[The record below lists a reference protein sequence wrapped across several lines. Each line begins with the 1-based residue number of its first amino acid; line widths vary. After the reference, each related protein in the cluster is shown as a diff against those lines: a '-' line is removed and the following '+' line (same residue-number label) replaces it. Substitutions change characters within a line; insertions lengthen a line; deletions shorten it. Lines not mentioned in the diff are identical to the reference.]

1 MSCESTLR
9 ASVARPAFLALSC
22 VGFVASAIPAHAEE
36 QQQKLGGVTVTGT
49 AVDEE
54 IKVEKAESPKYVR
67 PLLDTPQTITVIGNT
82 TIRQQN
88 LLTLREALT
97 TIPGITFGAGE
108 GGGGYGD
115 SINLRGQ
122 SANTDIQIDGVRDSA
137 QYSRSDTFNLE
148 QIEVV
153 NGANSVYGGSGS
165 ISGTIN
171 LVTKRP
177 KGEDLTVIQGG
188 IGTDNYY
195 RATVDSNLRLS
206 ELIAVRLNAMYH
218 QNDVPA
224 RDVDKYERWG
234 IAPSVTIGID
244 GPTSLSL
251 LYVHQKDDN
260 TPVYGVPYYSA
271 LGGLLP
277 GADYGA
283 YFGFKNVDY
292 QKQTVDQATVIFE
305 HAFSESVSL
314 RNLARW
320 QRIEQNLVVNPP
332 QGTFCLA
339 STGLTP
345 TGGSCVVDLDTRT
358 GATQVFNVTV
368 PTGYYLPSGPRGTAR
383 FSENQ
388 SLYNQL
394 DVTFDFTGGH
404 KLVLGG
410 SYMKEDYALNTGN
423 VLRNP
428 DGTNPYAFST
438 SAPAATQHLPYI
450 NIANPYDI
458 IAGPALPGAVYG
470 SNTYTG
476 PLNFSRSGYQ
486 DGETTNIG
494 VYGFGVIK
502 LMESLELN
510 GGLRYENNKAHFR
523 SDTVAT
529 SGAVTPGAIQ
539 TADDNLLS
547 YRVGLVYKPAA
558 NASVYA
564 AYGNSRTPTSTS
576 VRGGCG
582 LATAQT
588 LNLDPCTVAPQE
600 AVNYEIGGKID
611 LVGGRLQLMAAL
623 FRNERTNYPVAS
635 NDPTLGTLQVL
646 DGQSRVDG
654 IALGASG
661 NITDAWAIFA
671 NYTYLDSKVKQ
682 SVSNYCLANP
692 GATFTPPGGTAI
704 TCPLTDTQ
712 AGNPLTNTPK
722 HSGSLF
728 TTYTLPF
735 GLQVGYGFTYQGSFL
750 LSNTATPFPKAKD
763 WLTHRAFVSY
773 PFGNGLTAQL
783 NVQNFTDEKYYTGI
797 RNNGWATPGEG
808 RSAVLSLFYS
818 F

>member
-1 MSCESTLR
+1 MTAEPTAR
-9 ASVARPAFLALSC
+9 ASVAGPAFLALSC
-22 VGFVASAIPAHAEE
+22 VGFVASALPAQAQD

-49 AVDEE
+49 AVEEE

-122 SANTDIQIDGVRDSA
+122 SANTDLQIDGVRDSA

-177 KGEDLTVIQGG
+177 KGEDLSVVQAG

-206 ELIAVRLNAMYH
+206 DLVAVRLNAMYH
-218 QNDVPA
+218 ENDVPA
-224 RDVDKYERWG
+224 RDFDSYERWG

-244 GPTSLSL
+244 GPTSLTL

-260 TPVYGVPYYSA
+260 TPVYGVPYYSSV
-271 LGGLLP
+271 GGLLP
-277 GADYGA
+277 GADYGG
-283 YFGFKNVDY
+283 YYGYKDVDY
-292 QKQTVDQATVIFE
+292 QKQTVDQATAIFE
-305 HAFSESVSL
+305 HAFSDKVSL

-320 QRIEQNLVVNPP
+320 QRVEQDLVVNPP
-332 QGTFCLA
+332 QGTYCLD
-339 STGLTP
+339 SGTLY
-345 TGGSCVVDLDTRT
+345 T
-358 GATQVFNVTV
+358 GAACGAGQL
-368 PTGYYLPSGPRGTAR
+368 PGMYYPSGPRGTSR
-383 FSENQ
+383 FTENQ
-388 SLYNQL
+388 MLYNQL
-394 DVTFDFTGGH
+394 DLKAVFNTGGIEH
-404 KLVLGG
+404 TVTIGA
-410 SYMKEDYALNTGN
+410 SYAQEDYDLSNGN
-423 VLRNP
+423 SLRNAGGATPNPTLPPIDISDP
-428 DGTNPYAFST
+428 DPIYGGPINYVPTAFSQGDT
-438 SAPAATQHLPYI
+438 R
-450 NIANPYDI
+450 NIAFYLFD
-458 IAGPALPGAVYG
+458 A
-470 SNTYTG
+470 
-476 PLNFSRSGYQ
+476 
-486 DGETTNIG
+486 
-494 VYGFGVIK
+494 IK
-502 LMESLELN
+502 LSEQFEIN
-510 GGLRYENNKAHFR
+510 GGIRWENNKADFR
-523 SDTVAT
+523 ADTIV
-529 SGAVTPGAIQ
+529 GTPGPTFGNVTRGVVQ
-539 TADDNLLS
+539 RSDDNLFS
-547 YRVGLVYKPAA
+547 YRVGLVYKPVP
-558 NASVYA
+558 NASLYA
-564 AYGNSRTPTSTS
+564 AYGNSRTPTSSS

-582 LATAQT
+582 LATAQN

-611 LVGGRLQLMAAL
+611 LVGGRLQLTAAL

-654 IALGASG
+654 LALGATG

-704 TCPLTDTQ
+704 TCPLTDAQ

-735 GLQVGYGFTYQGSFL
+735 GLQVGYGFTYQGSFV
-750 LSNTATPFPKAKD
+750 LSNSVTPLTKSKD

>member
-1 MSCESTLR
+1 MTAETSAR
-9 ASVARPAFLALSC
+9 PSVAGPAFLALSC
-22 VGFVASAIPAHAEE
+22 VGFVASAIPAHAQE
-36 QQQKLGGVTVTGT
+36 QQQKLGGVTVTST
-49 AVDEE
+49 AIEE
-54 IKVEKAESPKYVR
+54 EVKVEKADSPKYVR
-67 PLLDTPQTITVIGNT
+67 PLLDTPQTITVISNT
-82 TIRQQN
+82 TLKQQN

-122 SANTDIQIDGVRDSA
+122 SANTDLQIDGVRDSA
-137 QYSRSDTFNLE
+137 QYSRSDTFNID

-153 NGANSVYGGSGS
+153 NGANSVYSGSGS

-177 KGEDLTVIQGG
+177 KGEDLSVVQAG

-206 ELIAVRLNAMYH
+206 DLVAVRLNAMYH
-218 QNDVPA
+218 ENEIPA
-224 RDVDKYERWG
+224 RDVESYERWG

-244 GPTSLSL
+244 GPTSLTL

-260 TPVYGVPYYSA
+260 TPVYGVPYYA
-271 LGGLLP
+271 AYGGLLP
-277 GADYGA
+277 GADYSG
-283 YFGFKNVDY
+283 YYGYKDVDY
-292 QKQTVDQATVIFE
+292 QKQTVDQATAIFE
-305 HAFSESVSL
+305 HAFNDRVSL

-320 QRIEQNLVVNPP
+320 QRVEQDTVVNPP
-332 QGTFCLA
+332 QGAYCLDDGFLAAA
-339 STGLTP
+339 S
-345 TGGSCVVDLDTRT
+345 GS
-358 GATQVFNVTV
+358 GAACSSTQIPGT
-368 PTGYYLPSGPRGTAR
+368 YYPSGPRGTSR

-388 SLYNQL
+388 MLYNQL
-394 DVTFDFTGGH
+394 DVKAVFDTGGIEH
-404 KLVLGG
+404 TVTIGAA
-410 SYMKEDYALNTGN
+410 YAQEDYKLSNGN
-423 VLRNP
+423 SLRNP
-428 DGTNPYAFST
+428 GG
-438 SAPAATQHLPYI
+438 ATP
-450 NIANPYDI
+450 N
-458 IAGPALPGAVYG
+458 PALPPIDISNPDPIYGGPINYIPARFSQGDTRNIAFYLFDAV
-470 SNTYTG
+470 
-476 PLNFSRSGYQ
+476 
-486 DGETTNIG
+486 
-494 VYGFGVIK
+494 K
-502 LMESLELN
+502 LSDQFEIN
-510 GGLRYENNKAHFR
+510 GGIRWENNKADFR
-523 SDTVAT
+523 VDEIV
-529 SGAVTPGAIQ
+529 GTPGATFGNVTRGAVQ
-539 TADDNLLS
+539 HSNDDLFS
-547 YRVGLVYKPAA
+547 YRVGLVYKPVP
-558 NASVYA
+558 NASLYA
-564 AYGNSRTPTSTS
+564 AYGNSRTPTSSS

-582 LATAQT
+582 LATAQN

-611 LVGGRLQLMAAL
+611 LAGGRLQLTAAL

-661 NITDAWAIFA
+661 NITDAWAVFA

-735 GLQVGYGFTYQGSFL
+735 GLQLGYGFTYQGSFL
-750 LSNTATPFPKAKD
+750 LANTATPFPKAKD
-763 WLTHRAFVSY
+763 WMTHRAFVSW